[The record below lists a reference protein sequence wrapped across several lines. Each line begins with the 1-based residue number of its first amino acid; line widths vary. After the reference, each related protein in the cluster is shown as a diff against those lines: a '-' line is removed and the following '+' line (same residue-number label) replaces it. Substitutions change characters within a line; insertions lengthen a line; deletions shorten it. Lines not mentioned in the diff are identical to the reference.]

1 MNKQDFFDALRE
13 KLAYMPKQDIEE
25 RISFY
30 SEMIDDYIEEG
41 CTEQE
46 AVSKIGSVN
55 EIADQ
60 IAADIP
66 LSRIANSRIKATKK
80 FKAWE
85 IVLLALGSPIWLSL
99 ALALLSVIISIYAVL
114 WAVVISVWAVFGSL
128 VACGV
133 CGTVVGGVF
142 AIKVSALTGL
152 AIIGAGIACAG
163 LSIFLFFGCTA
174 FTNCILLLTKKIVLG
189 IKKLFIKKEVA

>member
-30 SEMIDDYIEEG
+30 GEMIDDYIEEG

-46 AVSKIGSVN
+46 AISKIGSVN
-55 EIADQ
+55 EIAEQ
-60 IAADIP
+60 IATDIP
-66 LSRIANSRIKATKK
+66 LSKIAKERMKATKE

-85 IVLLALGSPIWLSL
+85 IVLIVLGAPIWISL
-99 ALALLSVIISIYAVL
+99 AISVLSVIISLYAVL
-114 WAVVISVWAVFGSL
+114 WVVVISAWAVFGSL
-128 VACGV
+128 VACGAF
-133 CGTVVGGVF
+133 GTIVGAAF
-142 AIKVSALTGL
+142 AIEISALTGL
-152 AIIGAGIACAG
+152 ALIGAGIACAG
-163 LSIFLFFGCTA
+163 VSIFLYFGCNALTK
-174 FTNCILLLTKKIVLG
+174 CILLLTKKIILG